1 MKINHT
7 LKVLKTNIIRWYNF
21 KENAKILLFG
31 DDVDELYD
39 FLSPNYN
46 VVKIN
51 SETNY
56 ITNKKF
62 DYIII
67 KNQVSLLESLKNNLY
82 ENGTI
87 LLLLNNRWGVTY
99 FAGSDGFKT
108 LLGNKSNL
116 LNKDEIE
123 RFLKQFGFDNYKF
136 FYPLPN
142 YDFVNVIYSDVYL
155 PDYTDSKLANNNI
168 YLEDNNLVFDEI
180 ELLKNFT
187 RNGDFTKFTNSY
199 LVEINP
205 KSEEKA
211 IFFNNNRKDEYRLIT
226 KIFEDRVEKETYNVS
241 SQSHLNNIKNNIE
254 DLEKHSFNVLDKF
267 ESNKVISKFV
277 KFPNLYQEIIKKI
290 KSNELDSAVS
300 TIEKIYNDIKEKFS
314 CDRVFEI
321 NQEYFKNLNP
331 SDFVVVKKAYIDL
344 VLENMFLENQ
354 SIYIY
359 DQEWCIENCPL
370 EFILFR
376 IINNIYMMNS
386 EIEKILP
393 REEMLRKFGFIKNLD
408 NFYNAENIFQS
419 KVINEEMLKIYE
431 RAKSLEITEQELST
445 AKDSYN
451 KLELYKSENLKK
463 ENYIKELQEKI
474 SKLSLYEAENV
485 KKEKYIL
492 ELQSQIAQLQAKI
505 DNIKK

>member
-67 KNQVSLLESLKNNLY
+67 KNQVSSLESLKNNLY

-99 FAGSDGFKT
+99 FAGSDGFET
-108 LLGNKSNL
+108 LFGNKSNL

-142 YDFVNVIYSDVYL
+142 YEFANVIYSDMYL
-155 PDYTDSKLANNNI
+155 PEFTDSKLANNNI

-180 ELLKNFT
+180 ELLRNFT

-199 LVEINP
+199 LVEVNP

-267 ESNKVISKFV
+267 ESK
-277 KFPNLYQEIIKKI
+277 
-290 KSNELDSAVS
+290 
-300 TIEKIYNDIKEKFS
+300 
-314 CDRVFEI
+314 
-321 NQEYFKNLNP
+321 
-331 SDFVVVKKAYIDL
+331 
-344 VLENMFLENQ
+344 
-354 SIYIY
+354 
-359 DQEWCIENCPL
+359 
-370 EFILFR
+370 
-376 IINNIYMMNS
+376 
-386 EIEKILP
+386 
-393 REEMLRKFGFIKNLD
+393 
-408 NFYNAENIFQS
+408 
-419 KVINEEMLKIYE
+419 
-431 RAKSLEITEQELST
+431 
-445 AKDSYN
+445 
-451 KLELYKSENLKK
+451 
-463 ENYIKELQEKI
+463 
-474 SKLSLYEAENV
+474 
-485 KKEKYIL
+485 
-492 ELQSQIAQLQAKI
+492 
-505 DNIKK
+505 